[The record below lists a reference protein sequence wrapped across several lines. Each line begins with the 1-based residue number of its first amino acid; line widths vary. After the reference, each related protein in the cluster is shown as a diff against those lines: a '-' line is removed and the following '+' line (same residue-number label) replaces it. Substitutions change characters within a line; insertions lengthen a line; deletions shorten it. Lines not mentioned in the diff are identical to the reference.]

1 MQTHAI
7 KRMNTLI
14 ETKIRTIQL
23 FRIYLFRFSL
33 AASSPSVVVVVVGCY
48 CAVVIF
54 FCFHSDIMLPNHCYY
69 QDDFRLVSHFYTV
82 KHLHF
87 VYEYKFSS
95 LFIDCKKKQN
105 TKYFASIFFTAQSL
119 FFLFESNETKEEK
132 SFFYRVK
139 IPPYLNTRSF
149 RYFICINLHFLLH
162 VFDFCYI

>member
-1 MQTHAI
+1 
-7 KRMNTLI
+7 MNTLI

-87 VYEYKFSS
+87 VYEYKFSF
-95 LFIDCKKKQN
+95 LFIDCKKSRTRN
-105 TKYFASIFFTAQSL
+105 TLLQFFYCVELIFFCLNRMKRKRKSR
-119 FFLFESNETKEEK
+119 FFI
-132 SFFYRVK
+132 V
-139 IPPYLNTRSF
+139 
-149 RYFICINLHFLLH
+149 
-162 VFDFCYI
+162 